1 MHYETE
7 FSFIMQ
13 AAQLTA
19 LRQMALREVPEPEI
33 RRPDDVLL
41 AMRAVGVCG
50 SDVHYYT
57 TGRIGSQV
65 VKHPFTVGH
74 EGAGVV
80 LAVGPEVTRV
90 KPGDRV
96 AIDPPVPCHQC
107 DQCLAGREHTC
118 RKLKYL
124 GCPDQLDGCL
134 SDRLVMPE
142 ECCFPI
148 PDHMSMAEAAL
159 IEPLSIGVYAVKQSI
174 PMPGAKVGIFG
185 MGPIGF
191 SVMLPALAEGAAA
204 VYAVDKIDAR
214 LALAAGHGACWTGN
228 PDQVDVVAEIQAR
241 EPLLLDVVFECCGQ
255 QEALDQAMRLLKP
268 GGKLMLIGIP
278 EFDRYTFLAEIGR
291 RSEICIQNVRRQ
303 NACVQRALDMVVE
316 GRVDPAFMVT
326 HRFPLSRTKEAFD
339 LVDSYADGVL
349 KAMIEIGEEQ

>member
-1 MHYETE
+1 
-7 FSFIMQ
+7 
-13 AAQLTA
+13 
-19 LRQMALREVPEPEI
+19 MALREVPDPVI
-33 RRPDDVLL
+33 QRPDDVLL
-41 AMRAVGVCG
+41 AVKAVGVCG

-65 VKHPFTVGH
+65 VEYPFTVGH

-96 AIDPPVPCHQC
+96 AIDPPVSCHQC
-107 DQCLAGREHTC
+107 DQCLAHREHTC
-118 RKLKYL
+118 RTLKYL
-124 GCPDQLDGCL
+124 GCPGQLEGCL
-134 SDRLVMPE
+134 SERLVMPE

-148 PDHMSMAEAAL
+148 PDHMSMADAAL
-159 IEPLSIGVYAVKQSI
+159 IEPLSIGVYAVQQSI
-174 PMPGAKVGIFG
+174 PMQGAKVGIFG

-191 SVMLPALAEGAAA
+191 SVMLPALAGGAAA
-204 VYAVDKIDAR
+204 VYATDRIDSR
-214 LALAAGHGACWTGN
+214 LGLAAAHGACWTGN
-228 PDQVDVVAEIQAR
+228 PDRVDVVQEVKSR
-241 EPLLLDVVFECCGQ
+241 EPLLLDVAFECCGQ
-255 QEALDQAMRLLKP
+255 QEALDQAMSVLKP

-278 EFDRYTFLAEIGR
+278 EFDRLSFLAEIGR

-303 NACVQRALDMVVE
+303 NHCVQKALDLVTS
-316 GRVDPAFMVT
+316 GQVDPSFMVT

-349 KAMIEIGEEQ
+349 KAMVEIGEDR